1 MRAKKRVIFGLI
13 SSVKG
18 IVIYDSSLTGRH
30 SARVNPDSQA
40 SPLNV
45 SAACFALTLEE
56 HQMHASLLAFFP
68 AVSLSLSPSRRRRG
82 ERTSLVAQM
91 QPSPS
96 PALQLSLS
104 LSIFFTPPRTLLPP
118 RYNLESSAS
127 SPNWKF
133 FWHQIARS
141 NCTPRF
147 LSRLLDSMVR
157 PPPLEHCE
165 SATHSRESHCPHRRE
180 RARHTADAARTNGSE
195 AEGGDV
201 GSGSGDS

>member
-1 MRAKKRVIFGLI
+1 MRLPWKSTRC
-13 SSVKG
+13 
-18 IVIYDSSLTGRH
+18 TR
-30 SARVNPDSQA
+30 R
-40 SPLNV
+40 SPSFL
-45 SAACFALTLEE
+45 
-56 HQMHASLLAFFP
+56 P
-68 AVSLSLSPSRRRRG
+68 YLSLSPSRRRRG
-82 ERTSLVAQM
+82 QRTSLVAQM
-91 QPSPS
+91 QPS

-165 SATHSRESHCPHRRE
+165 SATHSRESHRPHRRE
-180 RARHTADAARTNGSE
+180 RDTLPMMQRGQMAVKRR
-195 AEGGDV
+195 EGMSGV
-201 GSGSGDS
+201 GLSRDGVDSLFGINHRYLL